1 MGNSIQDKS
10 SQKEYIKNRIDLLVE
25 VLDSIDAETAGI
37 DEIDKII
44 SMLDDLELK
53 CKQFRHDWD
62 EK

>member
-10 SQKEYIKNRIDLLVE
+10 SQKEYIKNRIDLLVD

-44 SMLDDLELK
+44 SMLDDLE
-53 CKQFRHDWD
+53 
-62 EK
+62 

>member
-10 SQKEYIKNRIDLLVE
+10 SQKEYIKNRIDLLVD

-44 SMLDDLELK
+44 SMLDDLEMK
-53 CKQFRHDWD
+53 CKQFRHDWE

>member
-10 SQKEYIKNRIDLLVE
+10 SQKEYIKNRIDLLVD

-44 SMLDDLELK
+44 SMLDELEEK
-53 CKQFRHDWD
+53 CKQFRYDWE